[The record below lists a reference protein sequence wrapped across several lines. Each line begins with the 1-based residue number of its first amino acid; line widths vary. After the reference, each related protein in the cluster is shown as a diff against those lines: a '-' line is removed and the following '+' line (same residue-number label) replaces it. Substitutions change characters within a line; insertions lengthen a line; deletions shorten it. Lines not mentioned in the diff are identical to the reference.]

1 MKRINQIYIQ
11 DNKQIIL
18 LSWQKKVKDNYI

>member
-1 MKRINQIYIQ
+1 MKWINQIYIQ